1 MYIVRRTQLY
11 LDDQLWGALHA
22 RAQSEKTTV
31 SELVR
36 QAVRERYLG
45 NLDTRRAAMETFVGI
60 RKAHGA
66 DRDASMEVRRLRRG
80 SRLEGLGER

>member
-1 MYIVRRTQLY
+1 MRRTQLY

-22 RAQSEKTTV
+22 RARREKTTI

-45 NLDTRRAAMETFVGI
+45 NREQRMMAMQQFVGI
-60 RKAHGA
+60 GKSRLRQTDSTA
-66 DRDASMEVRRLRRG
+66 EIRRLRRG
-80 SRLEGLGER
+80 SRLERLE